1 MAFNKLGFS
10 CLLLLL
16 VVNCVQAQE
25 SPLSIFGYFQST
37 TTKTEISSK
46 GTMPNGTEI
55 SQPGNNFLSSIVQ
68 QANIFFHHQTDA
80 KFTAWLNIEILNNY
94 NSDRNWGSIKLEEA
108 WGRFDL
114 GKGTNIKAGK
124 LIPAFNNLNEI
135 KNRTP
140 FLPYILRPTAY
151 ETAFTGLFPI
161 SALSP
166 QDAFLQLTNQA
177 SLGPA
182 YLKTDIFVGNAEE
195 NFRLSETLNTPI
207 PRGTDTTNYV
217 TVGGRFGVQY
227 DFLSAGASTT
237 FDRENVANQNAI
249 RRWRFGGDLRLL
261 INRLTFEGELTLV
274 KYDTPNASEKYN
286 KVFYYGTL
294 HYDLSDQLFI
304 YTAYNKLKDK
314 NYIYLGEGAD
324 IYSVGGGFQ
333 VYENV
338 KLKLQYVDVQTGWQ
352 QEIFLIP
359 VNFSASYKAYSA
371 AISVMF

>member
-10 CLLLLL
+10 CLFLLLL
-16 VVNCVQAQE
+16 LNCLQAQE
-25 SPLSIFGYFQST
+25 SQSNIFGYFQST
-37 TTKTEISSK
+37 TTKTDISNK
-46 GTMPNGTEI
+46 GIMPNGAVINLPE
-55 SQPGNNFLSSIVQ
+55 NHYLSSIVQ

-108 WGRFDL
+108 WGRFDI
-114 GKGTNIKAGK
+114 GKGTSIKAGK

-135 KNRTP
+135 KNKTP
-140 FLPYILRPTAY
+140 FLPYIIRPTAY
-151 ETAFTGLFPI
+151 ETAFVGLFPI

-166 QDAFLQLTNQA
+166 QDAFLQFTNQA

-195 NFRLSETLNTPI
+195 NFRLSEDLNTPV
-207 PRGTDTTNYV
+207 PRGSDTTNYV
-217 TVGGRFGVQY
+217 AVGGRFGVQH
-227 DFLSAGASTT
+227 DFISAGFSTT
-237 FDRENVANQNAI
+237 FDRENIANQEAL

-261 INRLTFEGELTLV
+261 INRLSFEGELTLV
-274 KYDTPNASEKYN
+274 KYDTPKASESYN
-286 KVFYYGTL
+286 KLFYYGTFL
-294 HYDLSDQLFI
+294 YDFSDQLFI

-314 NYIYLGEGAD
+314 NYLYLGDGAD

-333 VYENV
+333 IYENV
-338 KLKLQYVDVQTGWQ
+338 KLKLQYVDVRVTWLQDV
-352 QEIFLIP
+352 FLIP
-359 VNFSASYKAYSA
+359 VNFSASYKAYAA